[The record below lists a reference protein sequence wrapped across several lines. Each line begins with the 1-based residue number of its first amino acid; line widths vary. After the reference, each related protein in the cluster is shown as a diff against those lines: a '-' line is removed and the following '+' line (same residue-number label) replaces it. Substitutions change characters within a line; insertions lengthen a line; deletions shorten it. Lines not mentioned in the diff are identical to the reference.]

1 VRHLKR
7 TITNKTTTIQHYF
20 IFGEYYTAK
29 PGQTIVVEK
38 IEKIDDDEKYYS
50 KTEADKKYCSKI
62 KADELMSGLLKG
74 SFDPILKMFVIEE

>member
-1 VRHLKR
+1 VGILRR
-7 TITNKTTTIQHYF
+7 TVTNKTSSIQHYF
-20 IFGEYYTAK
+20 IFGKYYTAE

-38 IEKIDDDEKYYS
+38 IEEIDDDEKYYS

-74 SFDPILKMFVIEE
+74 SFDSILETFVIEG